1 MTVVSDASPLIN
13 LARIGQLDLLRQLY
27 GTMLLPEAVW
37 QEVVVDG
44 AGQPGAA
51 EVSAADWIHT
61 RGIANQLLAQALRQT
76 LGAGEAE
83 AIVLALETE
92 ADLLLMDERLGRASA
107 EHLGVRCMGLVGV
120 ALEARHSG
128 LVERIRPIL
137 DALINV
143 AGFHLH
149 EALYQRVLRDEG
161 EL

>member
-61 RGIANQLLAQALRQT
+61 RGIANPLLAQALRQT

-92 ADLLLMDERLGRASA
+92 AELLLMDEQLGRASA
-107 EHLGVRCMGLVGV
+107 QYLGVRCMGLVGIAV
-120 ALEARHSG
+120 EAKHRG
-128 LVERIRPIL
+128 IIDRIRPFL
-137 DALINV
+137 DALRDL
-143 AGFHLH
+143 AGFYLN
-149 EALYQRVLRDEG
+149 EALYRRVLQDEG